1 MNGQSPVSSS
11 EILGELTGGLF
22 CSLVLVFAIWK
33 CWRNVRRPGTNRKC
47 ALALL
52 FFFLTVSIPAGAVTA
67 SWFLRTPPPA
77 GILSVLMGLGMF
89 GLWLAAIVLA
99 VIGLVEMSLKPG
111 VWDYGRNQAI
121 WALALCVILG
131 ALAVKSMHRK
141 SGTVAFGTIEPG
153 QLLRFEDE
161 KFEFLAPG
169 RPWVAVDPAKIN
181 REARLA
187 FRRSGPDAIF
197 LVIADKTGN
206 RAEFSTEKCAAIS
219 KERIQT
225 LARGT
230 MRIIN
235 EKPLELSGVTGE
247 FDELAARLG
256 PNPVYYQLWCAV
268 TNGVGYEMVG
278 WGLDENRT
286 LMAEEFQTQFH
297 GFRQIDPNQAATMQL
312 GGK

>member
-11 EILGELTGGLF
+11 EILGELTGGLI

-33 CWRNVRRPGTNRKC
+33 CWRNVRTPGTNRKC

-67 SWFLRTPPPA
+67 SWFLRAPPPA

-89 GLWLAAIVLA
+89 GLWIAAIVLA

-131 ALAVKSMHRK
+131 VLAVKSMHRK
-141 SGTVAFGTIEPG
+141 SRTIAFGTIEPG

-169 RPWVAVDPAKIN
+169 RPWVSVDPAKIN

-187 FRRSGPDAIF
+187 FRRSGPEAIF
-197 LVIADKTGN
+197 WSSLTKPATGPSFPRKN
-206 RAEFSTEKCAAIS
+206 ARPSARNESKRWRAEPCGSSTKSRSNSAASRANLTNWQRDWARTRFTTNYGAPSPTESVTSWLAGVWTRI
-219 KERIQT
+219 ER
-225 LARGT
+225 
-230 MRIIN
+230 
-235 EKPLELSGVTGE
+235 
-247 FDELAARLG
+247 
-256 PNPVYYQLWCAV
+256 
-268 TNGVGYEMVG
+268 
-278 WGLDENRT
+278 
-286 LMAEEFQTQFH
+286 
-297 GFRQIDPNQAATMQL
+297 
-312 GGK
+312 